1 MVTTAYNWIALI
13 NWRQNN
19 SFIHPTV
26 THCKAFN
33 FPFSV
38 TTLVVDLVVSA
49 EIALGINVYASIELE
64 VVECVELCLFDTG
77 KSLLT
82 FSGHQRTADRTFIML
97 HLP

>member
-1 MVTTAYNWIALI
+1 M
-13 NWRQNN
+13 
-19 SFIHPTV
+19 
-26 THCKAFN
+26 
-33 FPFSV
+33 
-38 TTLVVDLVVSA
+38 VSA

-82 FSGHQRTADRTFIML
+82 FSGHQRTADRTFIIL